1 MGTDLLIFAV
11 LMASAAVGLFVY
23 CAIVEVIE
31 GWDIRHDGWAH
42 GHHDSHLSAGGSRA
56 TSAPAGEHWFG
67 RRHHSVR

>member
-42 GHHDSHLSAGGSRA
+42 GHHHSHLSAGGGRV
-56 TSAPAGEHWFG
+56 TSAPAREHRFG
-67 RRHHSVR
+67 RRHSVR